1 MRSATICFAALTLA
15 LLFRLAAA
23 DTAWQGRKLSDYL
36 DFLNAQGAKI
46 IYTSD
51 LVVGDMR
58 LAREPSGEGT
68 TDELAGLLH
77 PFGLT
82 LTPGPAGSLLVVRL
96 PGAIEVAA
104 RPAGQ
109 SHLSRP

>member
-58 LAREPSGEGT
+58 LAR
-68 TDELAGLLH
+68 DELRKSGALKINATTG
-77 PFGLT
+77 
-82 LTPGPAGSLLVVRL
+82 GSFDQAALDKYLQPIIKRL
-96 PGAIEVAA
+96 NDEIAN
-104 RPAGQ
+104 
-109 SHLSRP
+109 